1 MTMAKPIYPHNE
13 TVLVGNPFFP
23 TGRGGTILSFFRA
36 FHTIG
41 INLKVCDAF
50 SRKVS
55 GSVDPS
61 IEQELQS
68 FLSPKPGNQINIY
81 HLNGDEVDIAEM
93 HLQHSLPDGAYNVI
107 YPFWELNNY
116 PPPWLEKLKI
126 FDEIWAPS
134 LYIQETLKKSLSM
147 PIYHMPLP
155 IQFELSS
162 FLGRRDFDLPE
173 SAYIFLFFFDFRSYL
188 DRKNPTALLDVFEK
202 ICRNNPNSDFRIV
215 IKIHGSES
223 SPRAI
228 AQYQM
233 FTERIHQ
240 SPFQDRAI
248 LIDQVYTDNQI
259 KNLVRCCDC
268 FISLHRAEGFGLGMA
283 EAMYLGKPVIGTGY
297 SGNLDFMTRDN
308 SCLIDYELIAVEKDQ
323 YPFAEGQVWADP
335 DKEQAV
341 HYMQNLLDDRDF
353 GRQMGRRA
361 SQDIRSKF
369 SFLSLGLRYRE
380 RLDQIHQQ
388 VKTNGIQVK

>member
-1 MTMAKPIYPHNE
+1 MIMAKSMHPHNE
-13 TVLVGNPFFP
+13 TILVGNPFFP

-36 FHTIG
+36 FRAIG
-41 INLKVCDAF
+41 KDLKVCDAF

-55 GSVDPS
+55 GNVDPL
-61 IEQELQS
+61 IEQELSQ
-68 FLSPKPGNQINIY
+68 FLSIKPGNQINIY
-81 HLNGDEVDIAEM
+81 HLNGDEVDTAQM
-93 HLQHSLPDGAYNVI
+93 HLQHRLPDGAYNI
-107 YPFWELNNY
+107 LYPFWELNNY
-116 PPPWLEKLKI
+116 PQPWLDKLEL

-134 LYIQETLKKSLSM
+134 LYIYETLKKSLSM
-147 PIYHMPLP
+147 PIHHMPLP
-155 IQFELSS
+155 IQFKLSS
-162 FLGRRDFDLPE
+162 FMGRRDFDLPE
-173 SAYIFLFFFDFRSYL
+173 SAYLFLFFFDFRSYL
-188 DRKNPTALLDVFEK
+188 DRKNPTALLDVFEN
-202 ICRNNPNSDFRIV
+202 ICRKNPNSDFRIV

-223 SPRAI
+223 SSRAI

-233 FTERIHQ
+233 LTERIRQ

-283 EAMYLGKPVIGTGY
+283 EAMYLGKPVIATGY

-323 YPFAEGQVWADP
+323 YPFAEGQVWANP

-353 GRQMGRRA
+353 GRQLGRRA

>member
-1 MTMAKPIYPHNE
+1 MAKPIHPHNE

-23 TGRGGTILSFFRA
+23 TGRGGTTLSFFRA

-41 INLKVCDAF
+41 TNLRVCDAF

-55 GSVDPS
+55 GSVDPL
-61 IEQELQS
+61 IQQELQD
-68 FLSPKPGNQINIY
+68 FLSSKPGNEINIY
-81 HLNGDEVDIAEM
+81 HLNGDEVDIAQM
-93 HLQHSLPDGAYNVI
+93 HLQHRLPDGAYNII

-116 PPPWLEKLKI
+116 PASWLEKLKL